1 MLISD
6 RLEILNK
13 FCQWI
18 INRKMWDY
26 CCRELTKGQR
36 RLHSSHLSPR
46 LWSSWWSWRPLLLW
60 SCTKRG
66 SHFHELGLH
75 NVGLGVGTVYCCAS
89 TLSSCLRGCLPH
101 LTMVLLWIKEYQVSY
116 RPDCCPKSGSPGGP
130 PLFSITVA
138 VVLTAS
144 AVQSH
149 YLYVNLLEYFLPGKG
164 VFKAQCCCY
173 DLIWLGHC
181 FYHYP
186 WASSLEAALVIGG
199 DCRIRF

>member
-1 MLISD
+1 MLQGGDGGTGNGYPVHVQTVRGADNSVVLRPVEVVELAISKTD
-6 RLEILNK
+6 IK
-13 FCQWI
+13 
-18 INRKMWDY
+18 
-26 CCRELTKGQR
+26 T
-36 RLHSSHLSPR
+36 
-46 LWSSWWSWRPLLLW
+46 LWWE
-60 SCTKRG
+60 SCI
-66 SHFHELGLH
+66 
-75 NVGLGVGTVYCCAS
+75 CCAS
-89 TLSSCLRGCLPH
+89 TLSSCLRSCLPH

-173 DLIWLGHC
+173 DLI
-181 FYHYP
+181 
-186 WASSLEAALVIGG
+186 
-199 DCRIRF
+199 

>member
-1 MLISD
+1 MLD
-6 RLEILNK
+6 LE
-13 FCQWI
+13 W
-18 INRKMWDY
+18 
-26 CCRELTKGQR
+26 E
-36 RLHSSHLSPR
+36 
-46 LWSSWWSWRPLLLW
+46 
-60 SCTKRG
+60 SCI
-66 SHFHELGLH
+66 
-75 NVGLGVGTVYCCAS
+75 CCAS
-89 TLSSCLRGCLPH
+89 TLSSCLRSCLPH

-173 DLIWLGHC
+173 DLSDLSDFLQWSHLSDSRILLFIPQVLSTLPPPTSPCQISFPGSKSCVNLG
-181 FYHYP
+181 FAFVKNQNSAKSP
-186 WASSLEAALVIGG
+186 S
-199 DCRIRF
+199 